1 MRYAPVSE
9 RERRGRRRMGGGS
22 DVVVLDES
30 DESTDEVQIMEPQH
44 SVTRYIA
51 HLLMFFPFNLH
62 PSLYNV
68 M

>member
-1 MRYAPVSE
+1 
-9 RERRGRRRMGGGS
+9 MGGGS

-51 HLLMFFPFNLH
+51 HLLTFFPFNLH